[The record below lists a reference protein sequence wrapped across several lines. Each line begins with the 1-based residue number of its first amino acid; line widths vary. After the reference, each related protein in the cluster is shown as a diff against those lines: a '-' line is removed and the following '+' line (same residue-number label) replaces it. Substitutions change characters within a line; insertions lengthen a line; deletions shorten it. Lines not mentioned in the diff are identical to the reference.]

1 MAKGRN
7 LLSFFVAKFKSFL
20 YGDKSKPYPKHRRI
34 IHNQTLIQ
42 LLFILAVLS
51 PSYLA
56 ILVFRL
62 FIAFPSLVIL
72 LLPIWAITAT
82 FFLAIYLKELKN
94 KE

>member
-1 MAKGRN
+1 
-7 LLSFFVAKFKSFL
+7 
-20 YGDKSKPYPKHRRI
+20 
-34 IHNQTLIQ
+34 
-42 LLFILAVLS
+42 
-51 PSYLA
+51 
-56 ILVFRL
+56 VFRL